1 MTSLLMEP
9 ASTVI
14 IVDIVRGRSGAPQPG
29 GEVKGAFLVLQ
40 AAHGEAGHIALG
52 CLLGHILQLIP
63 GGGSLAAS
71 VRKHILVVEQGQAVA
86 AKGKAVKLVV
96 QLAGVQRALIILV
109 DPIPIADL
117 VADIREDSHGRVRGV
132 VRAVDDY
139 QVGKLRRA
147 GSDGQLLFKV
157 GKGDIFC

>member
-1 MTSLLMEP
+1 MAKP
-9 ASTVI
+9 
-14 IVDIVRGRSGAPQPG
+14 
-29 GEVKGAFLVLQ
+29 
-40 AAHGEAGHIALG
+40 GHIALG

-63 GGGSLAAS
+63 GGGSFTAR
-71 VRKHILVVEQGQAVA
+71 VGQHILVVEQGQAVA

-157 GKGDIFC
+157 GKGDIFCRYRHRILGVVVFSNDPVQGFLVLFGLPIVPNVYL